1 MTNNL
6 YGEVE
11 SLQDLRDINRQIRK
25 EMRQIKDREHLTE
38 LKKRADYLC
47 TLTLAPSWQ
56 ERFGKKSRRMLAVAK
71 QEDERTTRIANSIAK
86 RKGIEARYNAWQGG

>member
-25 EMRQIKDREHLTE
+25 EMRQIKDREHLRV
-38 LKKRADYLC
+38 LDGVHPNL
-47 TLTLAPSWQ
+47 
-56 ERFGKKSRRMLAVAK
+56 
-71 QEDERTTRIANSIAK
+71 
-86 RKGIEARYNAWQGG
+86 